1 MRPNPDSKI
10 GRVLAMVR
18 ERGGSVS
25 PSDLTRLCGTLCE
38 DASSTRA
45 LRYEVTKRGFAQTR
59 IVLTEKGM
67 Q

>member
-25 PSDLTRLCGTLCE
+25 SPDLIRLCGSVCDDKSTTL
-38 DASSTRA
+38 A
-45 LRYEVTKRGFAQTR
+45 LRAELTKRGFTETR
-59 IVLTEKGM
+59 VVLTEKGM